1 MSYVLKTQIA
11 AKGNYG
17 GARSPANI
25 QWLVYHYTANDGDT
39 AIANGNYFQQHIVQA
54 SAHFFV
60 DDATVVQSVPEL
72 NIAWSVG
79 GVKWND
85 CGQTG
90 GGKYYGIVGNTN
102 SLSIE
107 MCDTVR
113 DGIHDFSTETLH
125 NAAELGG
132 KLCVKYGIGLS
143 HVICHFDVNGK
154 HCPDVAGW
162 IGSDRSKWAEFRKE
176 LEIMTG
182 QEIVAAMNAYL
193 RTLPC
198 PPQMQ
203 PLLADAV
210 RLGITDGSTPC
221 TLVPAWRAAIMARNA
236 VVAAKK

>member
-90 GGKYYGIVGNTN
+90 GGKYYGIVGNAN

-113 DGIHDFSTETLH
+113 NGIHDFSPATLH

-162 IGSDRSKWAEFRKE
+162 IKSDRSKWAEFRKE
-176 LEIMTG
+176 LENMTG
-182 QEIVAAMNAYL
+182 EEIYTKFMEYAA
-193 RTLPC
+193 TLPESAWSVNGGS
-198 PPQMQ
+198 M
-203 PLLADAV
+203 AKAKAA
-210 RLGITDGSTPC
+210 GITDGTKP
-221 TLVPAWRAAIMARNA
+221 RAPLTREQAMAILDRIGAI
-236 VVAAKK
+236 K